1 MSRIKKILL
10 VTFGSLTFVVV
21 GLPYLLPL
29 TGPAPVDPA
38 TLADANG
45 AFVQAGDTRMYYEK
59 AGSGTAPIVLVH
71 GFGASSF
78 SWRNNLGS
86 IAAAGYTVYAPDMR
100 GFGLSDKSWDG
111 SMAHEAQADRL
122 AAFMDAVGIDR
133 AVLAGN
139 SMGGNI
145 IAHFALKYP
154 DRVRGLIFV
163 DAAIYTGA
171 PNAQLVSTLLQFPP
185 IRRWGQQAVRFLLAD
200 DTRSADTIKSA
211 WYDPSKVTAEVLS
224 GYRRA
229 LRTPDWD
236 LGLLAM
242 SRDSGQNDISGRLG
256 GIHAPT
262 LILWGEHDTWINP
275 TNGPRLQQAIAGSK
289 LIVIS
294 NAGHVPHEEQPGE
307 FNQRVIEF
315 VSELE

>member
-29 TGPAPVDPA
+29 TGPAPVDAA
-38 TLADANG
+38 TLADADG
-45 AFVQAGDTRMYYEK
+45 AFVQAGDTRLYYEK
-59 AGSGTAPIVLVH
+59 AGSGAVPIVLVH

-78 SWRNNLGS
+78 SWRNNLRP
-86 IAAAGYTVYAPDMR
+86 IADAGYTVYAPDMR

-111 SMAHEAQADRL
+111 SMAHAAQADRL
-122 AAFMDAVGIDR
+122 AAFMDAMQIDR
-133 AVLAGN
+133 AVLVGN

-185 IRRWGQQAVRFLLAD
+185 IRRWGQHAVRFLLAD
-200 DTRSADTIKSA
+200 DTRNAATIKSA
-211 WYDPSKVTAEVLS
+211 WYDASQVTDEVLI

-229 LRTPDWD
+229 LQTADWD

-242 SRDSGQNDISGRLG
+242 SRDSGQNDVSERLG
-256 GIHAPT
+256 EIIAPT
-262 LILWGEHDTWINP
+262 LVIWGEHDTWINP
-275 TNGPRLQQAIAGSK
+275 ANGPRLQQAIAGSR
-289 LIVIS
+289 LIVIP
-294 NAGHVPHEEQPGE
+294 NAGHVLHEEQPAE

-315 VSELE
+315 VSGLE

>member
-1 MSRIKKILL
+1 MSHVKKILL
-10 VTFGSLTFVVV
+10 MTLGGLAITVI
-21 GLPYLLPL
+21 GLPYVLPL
-29 TGPAPVDPA
+29 AGTAPVDA
-38 TLADANG
+38 VTLADADG

-59 AGSGTAPIVLVH
+59 AGSGDVPIVLVH

-78 SWRNNLGS
+78 SWRNNLRP
-86 IAAAGYTVYAPDMR
+86 IASAGYTVYAPDMR

-111 SMAHEAQADRL
+111 DMAHAAQADRL
-122 AAFMDAVGIDR
+122 AAFMHAAGIDR

-145 IAHFALKYP
+145 IAHFALMYP

-163 DAAIYTGA
+163 DAAIFTCA
-171 PNAQLVSTLLQFPP
+171 PNAALVSTLLQFPP
-185 IRRWGQQAVRFLLAD
+185 IRRWGQHAVRFLLAD

-211 WYDPSKVTAEVLS
+211 WYDPSKVTAEILI

-256 GIHAPT
+256 EIHAPT

-275 TNGPRLQQAIAGSK
+275 SNGPRLQQAIAGSK
-289 LIVIS
+289 LSVIPQ
-294 NAGHVPHEEQPGE
+294 AGHVPHEERPEE
-307 FNQRVIEF
+307 FNQLTIEF
-315 VSELE
+315 LKAIN

>member
-1 MSRIKKILL
+1 MSPLKKILL
-10 VTFGSLTFVVV
+10 ITLGGLAFAVI

-29 TGPAPVDPA
+29 NGVAPVDPV

-45 AFVQAGDTRMYYEK
+45 AFVQAGDTRVYYEK
-59 AGSGTAPIVLVH
+59 AGAGDVPIVLVH

-78 SWRNNLGS
+78 SWRNNLRP
-86 IAAAGYTVYAPDMR
+86 IADAGYTVYAPDMR

-111 SMAHEAQADRL
+111 TMAHEAQADRL
-122 AAFMDAVGIDR
+122 AAFMDAVQIDR

-163 DAAIYTGA
+163 DAAIFTGA
-171 PNAQLVSTLLQFPP
+171 PNAAVVSTLLEFPP
-185 IRRWGQQAVRFLLAD
+185 IRRWGQHAVRFLLAD
-200 DTRSADTIKSA
+200 DTRNADTIKSA
-211 WYDPSKVTAEVLS
+211 WYDPAKISAEVLI

-242 SRDSGQNDISGRLG
+242 SRDSGQNDISARLG
-256 GIHAPT
+256 EITVPT

-275 TNGPRLQQAIAGSK
+275 SNGPRLQQAMTGSK
-289 LIVIS
+289 LIVIP
-294 NAGHVPHEEQPGE
+294 NAGHVPHEEQPEE
-307 FNQRVIEF
+307 FNQLTIAF
-315 VSELE
+315 LKAIN

>member
-1 MSRIKKILL
+1 MSRLKKFLL
-10 VTFGSLTFVVV
+10 IGLGSLTFIIV

-29 TGPAPVDPA
+29 TGTAPVDPV
-38 TLADANG
+38 TLADADG
-45 AFVQAGDTRMYYEK
+45 AFVQAGDTRVYYEK
-59 AGSGTAPIVLVH
+59 AGAGDVPIVLVH

-78 SWRNNLGS
+78 SWRNNLRP
-86 IAAAGYTVYAPDMR
+86 IAEAGYTVYAPDMR

-111 SMAHEAQADRL
+111 TMAHAAQADRL

-163 DAAIYTGA
+163 DAAIFTGA
-171 PNAQLVSTLLQFPP
+171 PNAAVVSTILEFPP
-185 IRRWGQQAVRFLLAD
+185 IRRWGQHAVRFLLAD
-200 DTRSADTIKSA
+200 DTRNADTIKSA
-211 WYDPSKVTAEVLS
+211 WYDPAKLSDDVLI

-242 SRDSGQNDISGRLG
+242 SRDSGQNDISGRLAE
-256 GIHAPT
+256 ITAPT
-262 LILWGEHDTWINP
+262 LIIWGEHDTWINP
-275 TNGPRLQQAIAGSK
+275 ANGPRLQQAIADSK
-289 LIVIS
+289 LIVIPQ
-294 NAGHVPHEEQPGE
+294 AGHVPHEEQPEE
-307 FNQRVIEF
+307 FNQLVIEF
-315 VSELE
+315 VGGLK